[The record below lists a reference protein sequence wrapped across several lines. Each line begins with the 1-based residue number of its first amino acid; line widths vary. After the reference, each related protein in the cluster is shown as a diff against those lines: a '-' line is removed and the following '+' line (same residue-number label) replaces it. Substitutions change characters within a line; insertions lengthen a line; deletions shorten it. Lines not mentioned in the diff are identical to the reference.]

1 MFSQKIL
8 SHTYNFS
15 RQNILSEA
23 AVEVVRRLFTLTTL
37 YNERNRFQ
45 LISTQRNLQEC
56 VLLGKATL
64 RSHVYA
70 FVDKSFTSTN
80 GPTFAWRW
88 GERSV
93 VLSSLDER
101 PFETFQ
107 TFERMFVLKE
117 SANTFSDSCKSS
129 FQIGQWSTL
138 FCSVLKVWKDREREK
153 ETKKRMKEREREK
166 ETKKRMKERE
176 RERNKRR
183 RNVSKKQKELKNE
196 KEVFGTI

>member
-56 VLLGKATL
+56 VLLSKATL

-70 FVDKSFTSTN
+70 LVDKSFTSTN

-138 FCSVLKVWKDREREK
+138 FCSESLERPRERERDKEKKERKREK
-153 ETKKRMKEREREK
+153 ETKKRKKERK
-166 ETKKRMKERE
+166 

>member
-56 VLLGKATL
+56 VLLSKATL

-70 FVDKSFTSTN
+70 LVDKSFTSTN

-153 ETKKRMKEREREK
+153 ETKKRMKERERE
-166 ETKKRMKERE
+166 
-176 RERNKRR
+176 RNKRR
-183 RNVSKKQKELKNE
+183 RNVSKKQKELKME

>member
-56 VLLGKATL
+56 VLLSKATL

-70 FVDKSFTSTN
+70 LVDKSFTSTN

-138 FCSVLKVWKDREREK
+138 FCSESLERPRERERDK
-153 ETKKRMKEREREK
+153 EKNERK
-166 ETKKRMKERE
+166 
-176 RERNKRR
+176 RERNKRW

>member
-138 FCSVLKVWKDREREK
+138 FCSVLKVWKDRERERKRQRK
-153 ETKKRMKEREREK
+153 EWKKEREREIK
-166 ETKKRMKERE
+166 GEGMF
-176 RERNKRR
+176 R
-183 RNVSKKQKELKNE
+183 RNRKN
-196 KEVFGTI
+196 

>member
-56 VLLGKATL
+56 VLLSKATL

-70 FVDKSFTSTN
+70 LVDKSFTSTN

-138 FCSVLKVWKDREREK
+138 FCSVLFWKFGK
-153 ETKKRMKEREREK
+153 T
-166 ETKKRMKERE
+166 ERE
-176 RERNKRR
+176 RERD
-183 RNVSKKQKELKNE
+183 KEKNE
-196 KEVFGTI
+196 RKREKERKKKKER

>member
-15 RQNILSEA
+15 RQNILLEA

-56 VLLGKATL
+56 VLLSKATL

-70 FVDKSFTSTN
+70 LVDKSFTSTN

-138 FCSVLKVWKDREREK
+138 FCSESLERP
-153 ETKKRMKEREREK
+153 
-166 ETKKRMKERE
+166 RE
-176 RERNKRR
+176 RERDKEKKERKRER
-183 RNVSKKQKELKNE
+183 ETKRERKNE
-196 KEVFGTI
+196 IEINYFQSIPRNRKRD